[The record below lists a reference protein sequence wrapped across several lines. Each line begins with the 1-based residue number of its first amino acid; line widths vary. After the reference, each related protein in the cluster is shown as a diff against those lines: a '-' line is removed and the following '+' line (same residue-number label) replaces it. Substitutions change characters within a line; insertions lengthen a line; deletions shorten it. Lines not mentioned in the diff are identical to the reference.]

1 MGLIYALVCEARAYP
16 EGMDLQTN
24 ALTNT
29 QVFSVKVKDL
39 AGLPWM
45 AAARWCMH
53 TIYRVKRKYF
63 FFNRRAPLTFKTHF
77 KCLLNVRRILN
88 ETKKTITFKHKNWRL
103 IFQVKLQLVLVY
115 VPFVRKCKF
124 ATENTF
130 LFLFCGFFRW
140 RVSSFL
146 THTINQQSAKW
157 SGAFVF
163 FKRRKEQEVCHPG
176 GRKKKKKT
184 TARKLVESLTR
195 KYRARG
201 TNLLF

>member
-53 TIYRVKRKYF
+53 TIYRVKRKFFF

-115 VPFVRKCKF
+115 VPFVRNANLRQKIRFYFFF
-124 ATENTF
+124 ADF
-130 LFLFCGFFRW
+130 LDDGCLHFWPTPSISKVPNEVARLFSLKDAKSRKSVILEVVKKEEDNSTKIG
-140 RVSSFL
+140 RV
-146 THTINQQSAKW
+146 INNKIQSE
-157 SGAFVF
+157 
-163 FKRRKEQEVCHPG
+163 RD
-176 GRKKKKKT
+176 
-184 TARKLVESLTR
+184 
-195 KYRARG
+195 
-201 TNLLF
+201 